1 MSSIHLKDRSVIPL
15 ADDKYDAV
23 EEAYMLYVN
32 EKQDTAIKL
41 PNQTIKSSEIRKIE
55 RSDGYRKHN
64 DVSYTFDEAQDM
76 VKGYLKDGKLSFDD
90 EKKFLEDQMVITTR
104 PPYSKDNFAVSDP
117 SGYKRLTDMLDMW
130 KTISSR
136 DTVLS
141 KRTGVVSKELAEQ
154 LKM

>member
-15 ADDKYDAV
+15 PDDKYDAV

-55 RSDGYRKHN
+55 RSDGYRKHT
-64 DVSYTFDEAQDM
+64 DVSYSFQEANGM
-76 VKGYLKDGKLSFDD
+76 LEKYLVDGKLSH
-90 EKKFLEDQMVITTR
+90 ESELEFLENQMAITTQ
-104 PPYSKDNFAVSDP
+104 PPYSKDHFAVKDP
-117 SGYKRLTDMLDMW
+117 SQFKSLTHMLDMW
-130 KTISSR
+130 KTVSSK
-136 DTVLS
+136 DAVL
-141 KRTGVVSKELAEQ
+141 KRGTGVVTKELSEQ